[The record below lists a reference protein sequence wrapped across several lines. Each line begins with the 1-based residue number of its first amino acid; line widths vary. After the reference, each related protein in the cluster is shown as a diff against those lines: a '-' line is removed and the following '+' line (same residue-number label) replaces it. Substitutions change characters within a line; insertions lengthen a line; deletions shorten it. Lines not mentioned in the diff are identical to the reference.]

1 MNHLQQIFCILL
13 FYAFG
18 EALSILIGHFIPGS
32 VLGMM
37 LLFAG
42 LKAGIVRPD
51 QVDQAASFLTKNM
64 GIFFVPAGV
73 GLITLLDLIREYWAA
88 IVLSMMLSTILVLA
102 VVAWSEQTLEQ
113 RAEKR
118 KQRKEKAL

>member
-1 MNHLQQIFCILL
+1 MNQLQQVFCILL

-32 VLGMM
+32 VLGMI

-42 LKAGIVRPD
+42 LKAKIVRPD
-51 QVDQAASFLTKNM
+51 HVDRAADFLTKNM

-73 GLITLLDLIREYWAA
+73 GLITQLDLIRQYWLP
-88 IVLSMMLSTILVLA
+88 IILSMMFSTILVLA
-102 VVAWSEQTLEQ
+102 VVAWSEQALEQ
-113 RAEKR
+113 RSERR
-118 KQRKEKAL
+118 KMHKEQNM